1 MTWQRAMTLQL
12 HTGVAERL
20 LSKLRTANI
29 PRGLTLHT
37 VVAMHDAY
45 GAYGPMQPL
54 HVRRIARC
62 RAALPFGSSHCA
74 VPITYASA
82 HAWAYCAAEEA
93 RASYA
98 DDVLFGWRGVCI
110 GYRRWRCAQLIYEDD
125 DNITDLTPRNC
136 SDYCW
141 ADQVGP

>member
-29 PRGLTLHT
+29 PRELTLHT

-54 HVRRIARC
+54 HVRHIARC
-62 RAALPFGSSHCA
+62 RAALPFGISHCA

-82 HAWAYCAAEEA
+82 CLGLGTLGHTA
-93 RASYA
+93 R
-98 DDVLFGWRGVCI
+98 L
-110 GYRRWRCAQLIYEDD
+110 RRRAC
-125 DNITDLTPRNC
+125 LTLMMCC
-136 SDYCW
+136 SGGG
-141 ADQVGP
+141 AFALAVGGGAVRS